1 MTIDSSFSRCL
12 TFVTHILNICLV
24 MSTFLLVGQ
33 QACNFLAMSFHT
45 VSSSPSGTWSHLLQ
59 TKMAHSGS
67 NWCDSPFSSNSNCFF
82 NIFISCNDWNQIY
95 QKQIDYFLEMIIKD
109 YWPKPNQLTLWT
121 GLCNLRLWRIAKF
134 QDDRHFY
141 YIWKFPLHCG
151 WNFPLFLE
159 ETISVFIDFN

>member
-1 MTIDSSFSRCL
+1 MKINSSFSRCL

-45 VSSSPSGTWSHLLQ
+45 VSTSPSGTWSHLLQ

-82 NIFISCNDWNQIY
+82 NIFISWNDLNQIY
-95 QKQIDYFLEMIIKD
+95 WKQIDYFLEMISKD
-109 YWPKPNQLTLWT
+109 NLPKPNLLIVWT
-121 GLCNLRLWRIAKF
+121 GLCNLLFWGIAKF
-134 QDDRHFY
+134 QDESMFTIYEKSHCIVGEILLHFLIGEKHWY
-141 YIWKFPLHCG
+141 
-151 WNFPLFLE
+151 FL
-159 ETISVFIDFN
+159 